1 MILRKTKR
9 QSTDG
14 SRVDSVVTFTAN
26 ERKGEQTRIRKL
38 IHDKDKNTDGLK
50 ERSLI

>member
-1 MILRKTKR
+1 MLNAVIIP
-9 QSTDG
+9 
-14 SRVDSVVTFTAN
+14 TAN